1 MRSARRITLSCTDP
15 NLWSDHLQHH
25 CQTFSRHPSLPQ
37 LDAARRKAEDGLIDK
52 WRRPFTAGMRADMRA
67 ADHGGKLYRR
77 IVQAIVADIAS
88 GAYPVGSRLPAERD
102 LTERFGVSRPT
113 IREAM
118 IALEMQGLVEARK
131 GSGVFVLASTT
142 AEPERELDIGAFEII
157 EARRLLEG
165 EVAAVAATE
174 IDESQLAVLRGLLV
188 EMEQEDT
195 TAAEEADRR
204 FHIAIAE
211 ATGNAVIISAVTEFW
226 DMRFQSPLAR
236 EVLAKAGSLGTEN
249 RLSEH
254 GRILRAL
261 EARSPVDARN
271 AMRDHLARVIDH
283 LLDVT
288 ETEAVE
294 RARAEADQRRR
305 ALARRAV

>member
-1 MRSARRITLSCTDP
+1 MTLLVVDCKPVVADDP
-15 NLWSDHLQHH
+15 VGEWIWIGRNVM
-25 CQTFSRHPSLPQ
+25 
-37 LDAARRKAEDGLIDK
+37 AAGE
-52 WRRPFTAGMRADMRA
+52 
-67 ADHGGKLYRR
+67 HGGKLYRR
-77 IVQAIVADIAS
+77 IVDTIMADIAA
-88 GAYPVGSRLPAERD
+88 GTYPVGSRLPAERD

-131 GSGVFVLASTT
+131 GSGVFVLASTAAAGT
-142 AEPERELDIGAFEII
+142 DTELDIGAFEIT

-174 IDESQLAVLRGLLV
+174 IDEEQLDELRSLF
-188 EMEQEDT
+188 EQMAKDDV
-195 TAAEEADRR
+195 AEAEAADRR

-211 ATGNAVIISAVTEFW
+211 ATGNAVIIAAVTDFW
-226 DMRFQSPLAR
+226 DMRFRSPLAR
-236 EVLAKAGSLGTEN
+236 EVLRKAGSLGTES
-249 RLSEH
+249 RLAEH

-261 EARSPVDARN
+261 EQRSPVEARN
-271 AMRDHLARVIDH
+271 AMRDHLNRLITH

-294 RARAEADQRRR
+294 RARAESARRRR
-305 ALARRAV
+305 ALARRTV

>member
-1 MRSARRITLSCTDP
+1 MSAVEP
-15 NLWSDHLQHH
+15 
-25 CQTFSRHPSLPQ
+25 
-37 LDAARRKAEDGLIDK
+37 
-52 WRRPFTAGMRADMRA
+52 
-67 ADHGGKLYRR
+67 GGKLYRG
-77 IVQAIVADIAS
+77 IVRAIAADIAD
-88 GAYPVGSRLPAERD
+88 GVFPVGTRLPAERD

-131 GSGVFVLASTT
+131 GSGVFVLASS
-142 AEPERELDIGAFEII
+142 ASDIDRELDIGAFEIT

-174 IDESQLAVLRGLLV
+174 IDDAQLAELRALLG
-188 EMEQEDT
+188 EMAREDT
-195 TAAEEADRR
+195 AAAEDADRR

-211 ATGNAVIISAVTEFW
+211 ATGNAVIISAVTDFW
-226 DMRFQSPLAR
+226 DMRFRSPLAR
-236 EVLAKAGSLGTEN
+236 EVLLKAGSLGTES
-249 RLSEH
+249 RMAEH
-254 GRILRAL
+254 GRILDAL

-271 AMRDHLARVIDH
+271 AMRDHLSRVIDY

-294 RARAEADQRRR
+294 RARAETNQRRR

>member
-1 MRSARRITLSCTDP
+1 M
-15 NLWSDHLQHH
+15 
-25 CQTFSRHPSLPQ
+25 
-37 LDAARRKAEDGLIDK
+37 AAGE
-52 WRRPFTAGMRADMRA
+52 
-67 ADHGGKLYRR
+67 HGGKLYRR
-77 IVQAIVADIAS
+77 IVDTIMADIAA
-88 GAYPVGSRLPAERD
+88 GTYPVGSRLPAERD

-131 GSGVFVLASTT
+131 GSGVFVLASTAAAGT
-142 AEPERELDIGAFEII
+142 DTELDIGAFEIT

-174 IDESQLAVLRGLLV
+174 IDEEQLDELRSLF
-188 EMEQEDT
+188 EQMAKDDV
-195 TAAEEADRR
+195 AEAEAADRR

-211 ATGNAVIISAVTEFW
+211 ATGNAVIIAAVTDFW
-226 DMRFQSPLAR
+226 DMRFRSPLAR
-236 EVLAKAGSLGTEN
+236 EVLRKAGSLGTES
-249 RLSEH
+249 RLAEH

-261 EARSPVDARN
+261 EQRSPVEARN
-271 AMRDHLARVIDH
+271 AMRDHLNRLITH

-294 RARAEADQRRR
+294 RARAESARRRR
-305 ALARRAV
+305 ALARRTV

>member
-1 MRSARRITLSCTDP
+1 MRTTES
-15 NLWSDHLQHH
+15 
-25 CQTFSRHPSLPQ
+25 
-37 LDAARRKAEDGLIDK
+37 
-52 WRRPFTAGMRADMRA
+52 
-67 ADHGGKLYRR
+67 GGKLYRT
-77 IVQAIVADIAS
+77 IVQAIIADISS
-88 GAYPVGSRLPAERD
+88 GLYPVGSRLPAERD
-102 LTERFGVSRPT
+102 LTERFKVSRPT
-113 IREAM
+113 VREAM

-131 GSGVFVLASTT
+131 GAGVFVLASSTT
-142 AEPERELDIGAFEII
+142 DADRELDIGAFEIT

-174 IDESQLAVLRGLLV
+174 IDEAQLAELRDLLA
-188 EMEQEDT
+188 EMDQEDT
-195 TAAEEADRR
+195 SAAEDADRR

-211 ATGNAVIISAVTEFW
+211 ATGNAVIIAAVSDFW
-226 DMRFQSPLAR
+226 DMRFRSPLAR
-236 EVLAKAGSLGTEN
+236 EVLVKAGSLGTES
-249 RLSEH
+249 RMAEH

-294 RARAEADQRRR
+294 RARAEANQRRR
-305 ALARRAV
+305 ALARRSV

>member
-1 MRSARRITLSCTDP
+1 M
-15 NLWSDHLQHH
+15 Q
-25 CQTFSRHPSLPQ
+25 
-37 LDAARRKAEDGLIDK
+37 AAER
-52 WRRPFTAGMRADMRA
+52 
-67 ADHGGKLYRR
+67 GGKLYRR
-77 IVQAIVADIAS
+77 IVQAILADIAN
-88 GAYPVGSRLPAERD
+88 GLYPVGTRLPAERD
-102 LTERFGVSRPT
+102 LTERFKVSRPT

-142 AEPERELDIGAFEII
+142 VDVDEELDIGAFEIT

-174 IDESQLAVLRGLLV
+174 IDEAQLAELRTLLAQ
-188 EMEQEDT
+188 MEQEDT
-195 TAAEEADRR
+195 VAAERADRR

-211 ATGNAVIISAVTEFW
+211 ATGNAVIIAAVTDFW
-226 DMRFQSPLAR
+226 DMRSRSPLAR

-249 RLSEH
+249 RMAEH
-254 GRILRAL
+254 GRILSAL

-294 RARAEADQRRR
+294 RARAETNQRRR
-305 ALARRAV
+305 ALARRSV

>member
-1 MRSARRITLSCTDP
+1 M
-15 NLWSDHLQHH
+15 QGV
-25 CQTFSRHPSLPQ
+25 
-37 LDAARRKAEDGLIDK
+37 EG
-52 WRRPFTAGMRADMRA
+52 
-67 ADHGGKLYRR
+67 GGKLYRK
-77 IVQAIVADIAS
+77 IVQAIITDIAN
-88 GAYPVGSRLPAERD
+88 GVYEVGGRLPAERD
-102 LTERFGVSRPT
+102 LTERFHVSRPT

-118 IALEMQGLVEARK
+118 IALEMKGMVEARK
-131 GSGVFVLASTT
+131 GSGVFVLATSSND
-142 AEPERELDIGAFEII
+142 AEQELDIGAFEIT

-174 IDESQLAVLRGLLV
+174 VTGPQLV
-188 EMEQEDT
+188 ELRSLLAQMNQDNTAVAED
-195 TAAEEADRR
+195 ADRR

-211 ATGNAVIISAVTEFW
+211 ATGNAVIISAVTDFW
-226 DMRFQSPLAR
+226 DMRFRSPLAR

-249 RLSEH
+249 RMIEH
-254 GRILRAL
+254 GRILDAL

-294 RARAEADQRRR
+294 RARAATDQRRR
-305 ALARRAV
+305 ALVRRSV

>member
-1 MRSARRITLSCTDP
+1 MSAGEQR
-15 NLWSDHLQHH
+15 
-25 CQTFSRHPSLPQ
+25 
-37 LDAARRKAEDGLIDK
+37 
-52 WRRPFTAGMRADMRA
+52 
-67 ADHGGKLYRR
+67 GKLYRK

-88 GAYPVGSRLPAERD
+88 GRFPVGSRLPAERD

-113 IREAM
+113 VREAM

-131 GSGVFVLASTT
+131 GSGVFVLASST
-142 AEPERELDIGAFEII
+142 AEMDRELDIGAFEIT

-174 IDESQLAVLRGLLV
+174 IDEEQLAELRELLRL
-188 EMEQEDT
+188 MDQDDT
-195 TAAEEADRR
+195 SAAEAADRR

-211 ATGNAVIISAVTEFW
+211 ATGNAAILAAVTDFW
-226 DMRFQSPLAR
+226 DMRFRSPLAQQ
-236 EVLAKAGSLGTEN
+236 VLAKAGSLGTEN
-249 RLSEH
+249 RIEEH
-254 GRILRAL
+254 GRILAAL

-271 AMRDHLARVIDH
+271 AMRDHLGRLINH

-294 RARAEADQRRR
+294 RARAESNQRRR